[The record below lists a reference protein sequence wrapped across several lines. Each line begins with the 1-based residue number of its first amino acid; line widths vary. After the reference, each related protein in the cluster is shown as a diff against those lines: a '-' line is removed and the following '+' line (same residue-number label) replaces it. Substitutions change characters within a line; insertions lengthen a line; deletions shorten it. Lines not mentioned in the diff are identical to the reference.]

1 MTDMNSAGARPYR
14 MTARAEAAERT
25 GERILEAATELFWER
40 PSTEISLEEVA
51 ERAAVS
57 VRTVIRRFGTKE
69 QLFAAASQ
77 WASEQ
82 VGTQRDQAVVGD
94 IGGAVSVLIDHYEQ
108 YGRRVMGLLAAE
120 ASMAALTP
128 IVEQGREVHWAWC
141 KRVFEP
147 FLGELAAE
155 PRRRR
160 LAQYVA
166 ICDVYTWKLLRIDS
180 RLSRAQTQVALVEM
194 LTAIT
199 EES

>member
-1 MTDMNSAGARPYR
+1 MKSATVRPYR

-40 PSTEISLEEVA
+40 LSTDISLEEVA
-51 ERAAVS
+51 ERSAVS

-69 QLFAAASQ
+69 QLFAASSQ
-77 WASEQ
+77 WASDQ
-82 VGTQRDQAVVGD
+82 VGNQRDQAVAGD
-94 IGGAVSVLIDHYEQ
+94 ITGAVSVLMDHYEQ
-108 YGRRVMGLLAAE
+108 YGRRVLGLLAAE
-120 ASMAALTP
+120 SSMAALTP

-141 KRVFEP
+141 ERVFAP
-147 FLGELAAE
+147 FLEGLDVQA
-155 PRRRR
+155 RRLR

-166 ICDVYTWKLLRIDS
+166 MCDVYTWKLLRIDS
-180 RLSRAQTQVALVEM
+180 RLSRPQTQVALVEM